1 MPRFHETFQSDGMIG
16 LMEGVTENDVV
27 DDPCDD
33 KDQRGHH
40 DMRPPVFTMREA
52 AEVAGVS
59 VSTLRRRREDL
70 IAAGAGITE
79 SGWRV
84 PMTALIGAGLIDGE
98 GPRREEA
105 AAEAVSETKDEP
117 QQNEQREDDRSGRV
131 EELLEALRETERQ
144 RDEWRRRAEIA
155 EAVSEERRHSLDAL
169 RAANESER
177 LALRMLTAGDTPRP
191 AEAVRQ
197 EERPAQRSMERESP
211 SQGGSSEQQYR
222 DGHEAPRRRGFWDRM
237 MGR

>member
-1 MPRFHETFQSDGMIG
+1 MIG
-16 LMEGVTENDVV
+16 LMEGSTESEDRE
-27 DDPCDD
+27 DRRDEA
-33 KDQRGHH
+33 DQMGQH
-40 DMRPPVFTMREA
+40 DLTAPVFTMREA

-70 IAAGAGITE
+70 VAAGAGITE

-98 GPRREEA
+98 GPRSEDPA
-105 AAEAVSETKDEP
+105 PEAVSETKDEP
-117 QQNEQREDDRSGRV
+117 QPDEQRGDDRSARI

-155 EAVSEERRHSLDAL
+155 EAVSEERRYSLEAL

-177 LALRMLTAGDTPRP
+177 LALRMLTMGDSPRSTAPEQAAGEPER
-191 AEAVRQ
+191 
-197 EERPAQRSMERESP
+197 ERPASEESP
-211 SQGGSSEQQYR
+211 QREVRAEQ
-222 DGHEAPRRRGFWDRM
+222 EPRRRGFWDKM

>member
-1 MPRFHETFQSDGMIG
+1 MIG
-16 LMEGVTENDVV
+16 AMEGGTESGDRE
-27 DDPCDD
+27 DPRDD
-33 KDQRGHH
+33 KDPRGHH
-40 DMRPPVFTMREA
+40 EMTPPVFTMREA

-79 SGWRV
+79 SGWKV

-98 GPRREEA
+98 GPRREEVA
-105 AAEAVSETKDEP
+105 PEAVSEAKDEP
-117 QQNEQREDDRSGRV
+117 QEEKPREDGSARV
-131 EELLEALRETERQ
+131 EELLEALREVERE

-155 EAVSEERRHSLDAL
+155 EAVAEERKYSLEAL

-177 LALRMLTAGDTPRP
+177 LALRMLTAGDSPRP
-191 AEAVRQ
+191 TAQEQAAGEPEQRPVAE
-197 EERPAQRSMERESP
+197 ESP
-211 SQGGSSEQQYR
+211 QR
-222 DGHEAPRRRGFWDRM
+222 EARVDPEPRRRGFWDRM

>member
-1 MPRFHETFQSDGMIG
+1 
-16 LMEGVTENDVV
+16 MEGVTESGDRE
-27 DDPCDD
+27 DPRDD

-40 DMRPPVFTMREA
+40 DMKPPVFTMREA

-70 IAAGAGITE
+70 VAAGAGITE
-79 SGWRV
+79 QGWQV

-98 GPRREEA
+98 GPRREDPDP
-105 AAEAVSETKDEP
+105 EAVSETKDEP
-117 QQNEQREDDRSGRV
+117 QKDEQREDDRSARI
-131 EELLEALRETERQ
+131 EELLETLRETERD

-155 EAVSEERRHSLDAL
+155 EAVSEERRYSLDAL

-177 LALRMLTAGDTPRP
+177 LALRMLTAGDSPRTTAP
-191 AEAVRQ
+191 EQAAGEPER
-197 EERPAQRSMERESP
+197 ERPASEESP
-211 SQGGSSEQQYR
+211 QREVRADQGHQE
-222 DGHEAPRRRGFWDRM
+222 PRRRGFWDRM

>member
-1 MPRFHETFQSDGMIG
+1 MG
-16 LMEGVTENDVV
+16 LMEGAKESV
-27 DDPCDD
+27 DREDPRDD
-33 KDQRGHH
+33 KDPKGHH
-40 DMRPPVFTMREA
+40 EMTPPVFTMREA

-79 SGWRV
+79 SGWQV

-105 AAEAVSETKDEP
+105 APETVSETKDEP
-117 QQNEQREDDRSGRV
+117 QKDEQRDANRSARV

-177 LALRMLTAGDTPRP
+177 LALRMLTAGDSPRP
-191 AEAVRQ
+191 RPTAPEQAAGKPEREQ
-197 EERPAQRSMERESP
+197 RPASEESP
-211 SQGGSSEQQYR
+211 PRADQGHQE
-222 DGHEAPRRRGFWDRM
+222 PRRRGFWDKM

>member
-1 MPRFHETFQSDGMIG
+1 MTRFHDGLQRGGMIG
-16 LMEGVTENDVV
+16 LMKAVMESGDRE
-27 DDPCDD
+27 DPRGD
-33 KDQRGHH
+33 KDPLGSH
-40 DMRPPVFTMREA
+40 DMTAPVFTMREA

-70 IAAGAGITE
+70 VAAGAGITK
-79 SGWRV
+79 SGWQV

-105 AAEAVSETKDEP
+105 VPEAVSEEP
-117 QQNEQREDDRSGRV
+117 ADSKQDEQREDGRSSRV
-131 EELLEALRETERQ
+131 EQLLEALRETERE
-144 RDEWRRRAEIA
+144 RDEWRRRAEVA

-177 LALRMLTAGDTPRP
+177 LALRMLTAGDSPRP
-191 AEAVRQ
+191 AAQ
-197 EERPAQRSMERESP
+197 EQTAGESEPEQRPSTEESP
-211 SQGGSSEQQYR
+211 QREVRADQ
-222 DGHEAPRRRGFWDRM
+222 APRRRGFWDRM

>member
-1 MPRFHETFQSDGMIG
+1 MESEDREDPR
-16 LMEGVTENDVV
+16 
-27 DDPCDD
+27 DD
-33 KDQRGHH
+33 KDLKGHH
-40 DMRPPVFTMREA
+40 DLTPPVFTMREA

-70 IAAGAGITE
+70 VAAGAGITE

-98 GPRREEA
+98 GPRREDPA
-105 AAEAVSETKDEP
+105 PEAVSETKDEP
-117 QQNEQREDDRSGRV
+117 QPDEQRGDDRSARI

-177 LALRMLTAGDTPRP
+177 LALRMLTMGDSPRP
-191 AEAVRQ
+191 
-197 EERPAQRSMERESP
+197 PAPEQTAGEPEREQRPVEESP
-211 SQGGSSEQQYR
+211 QREVRADQ
-222 DGHEAPRRRGFWDRM
+222 EPRRRGFWDRM

>member
-1 MPRFHETFQSDGMIG
+1 MGA
-16 LMEGVTENDVV
+16 MEGGTESGDRE
-27 DDPCDD
+27 DPRDD

-40 DMRPPVFTMREA
+40 DMTPPVFTMREA

-70 IAAGAGITE
+70 VAAGAGITE

-98 GPRREEA
+98 GPRREDPA
-105 AAEAVSETKDEP
+105 PEAVSEEP
-117 QQNEQREDDRSGRV
+117 SDSKSDEQRGDDRSGRV
-131 EELLEALRETERQ
+131 EELLEALRDVERE

-177 LALRMLTAGDTPRP
+177 LALRMLTAGDSPRP
-191 AEAVRQ
+191 TAPEQTAG
-197 EERPAQRSMERESP
+197 EPERRPVEESP
-211 SQGGSSEQQYR
+211 QREVRADQ
-222 DGHEAPRRRGFWDRM
+222 EPRRRGFWDKM